1 MRETGSGLTTPVGS
15 GDSTVSGPGAAAG
28 RHPFPDPHWYTI
40 AGGAPLTGSVEVS
53 GAKNSVTKLLVATL
67 LTPEPCTLTRVP
79 RIVEVDVVL
88 GMLAELGTQ
97 VEWLDAQT
105 VRVATPTIVDA
116 SLSEAYSGV
125 NRIPILMMGP
135 LLHRVGEAVVPLP
148 GGCRIGKRPVDFH
161 LVGLRAMGAEIIEQ
175 LRSVEV
181 KTLGLHGAQ
190 VTLPFP
196 SVGATENLLLAA
208 VRAKGTTVISNAA
221 VEPEIIDLIL
231 FLQQMGALVD
241 VEVDRTIV
249 VQGVE
254 ALHGAHH
261 APIPDRIEVASFA
274 AAAVAT
280 NGRVDVV
287 GARQEHVATFLNH
300 LRRLGGEF
308 EVSQHGLTFYRAR
321 ELTATHVQTDVH
333 PGYMTDWQQPLT
345 VLLTQAKGASVIHET
360 IYEDRFGY
368 TRQLNEMGADIALST
383 SCLGGKACRFA
394 SRDFEHS
401 AVVSGPTPLRA
412 ADLEIPDLRAG
423 FAYVMAAL
431 VAEGSSLIRGTRFLE
446 RGYEDPVGKLRSI
459 GALIETRPADAVRPT
474 PPATAS

>member
-1 MRETGSGLTTPVGS
+1 MGAHSSGVVP
-15 GDSTVSGPGAAAG
+15 STSTD
-28 RHPFPDPHWYTI
+28 RRWYRI
-40 AGGAPLTGSVEVS
+40 VGGAPLTGSVEAS

-79 RIVEVDVVL
+79 RIAEVDVVL

-97 VEWLDAQT
+97 VEWLDEHT
-105 VRVATPTIVDA
+105 VRLATEKIIDA

-135 LLHRVGEAVVPLP
+135 LLHRVGEAVIPLP

-161 LVGLRAMGAEIIEQ
+161 LAGLRAMGAEIVEQ
-175 LRSVEV
+175 LRSVQV
-181 KTLGLHGAQ
+181 KTLGLHGTHVA
-190 VTLPFP
+190 LPFP

-208 VRAKGTTVISNAA
+208 VRAQGTTVISNAA
-221 VEPEIIDLIL
+221 VEPEVIDLIM

-249 VQGVE
+249 VQGVD
-254 ALHGAHH
+254 ALRGATH
-261 APIPDRIEVASFA
+261 APIHDRIEAASFA
-274 AAAVAT
+274 SAAVAT
-280 NGRVDVV
+280 NGRVEVV
-287 GARQEHVATFLNH
+287 GARQEHLATFLNH

-308 EVSQHGLTFYRAR
+308 EVTPRGMTFFRAQP
-321 ELTATHVQTDVH
+321 LTASHVQTDVH
-333 PGYMTDWQQPLT
+333 PGFMTDWQQPLV

-368 TRQLNEMGADIALST
+368 TRQLAEMGADIALST
-383 SCLGGKACRFA
+383 LCLGGKACRFA

-401 AVVSGPTPLRA
+401 AVVSGPTSLTGG
-412 ADLEIPDLRAG
+412 DLAIPDLRAG
-423 FAYVMAAL
+423 FAYVLAAL
-431 VAEGSSLIRGTRFLE
+431 VADGTSIIRGTRFLE

-459 GALIETRPADAVRPT
+459 GAFIDTQAVGS
-474 PPATAS
+474 PPAPTTPRPDRNDGAAGPGACR

>member
-1 MRETGSGLTTPVGS
+1 MTGTATP
-15 GDSTVSGPGAAAG
+15 AADTAARVATLD
-28 RHPFPDPHWYTI
+28 RHGYRI
-40 AGGAPLTGSVEVS
+40 EGGVPLRGEVEVS

-67 LTPEPCTLTRVP
+67 LTDEPCTLSRVP

-88 GMLAELGTQ
+88 GMLTELGAQ
-97 VEWLDAQT
+97 VEWLDEHRVRIQT
-105 VRVATPTIVDA
+105 PRIANPY
-116 SLSEAYSGV
+116 LSEAYSGV

-161 LVGLRAMGAEIIEQ
+161 LTGLRAMGAEIVEHP
-175 LRSVEV
+175 RSVQV
-181 KTLGLHGAQ
+181 KTLGLAGAHIA
-190 VTLPFP
+190 LPFP

-221 VEPEIIDLIL
+221 VEPEVIDLIL
-231 FLQQMGALVD
+231 FLQRMGALVD

-249 VQGVE
+249 VQGVDR
-254 ALHGAHH
+254 LHGADHT
-261 APIPDRIEVASFA
+261 AIPDRIEVASFA

-280 NGRVDVV
+280 NGQVHVA
-287 GARQEHVATFLNH
+287 GAQQEHVVTFLNH

-308 EVSQHGLTFYRAR
+308 RVTDTGITFYRDRA
-321 ELTATHVQTDVH
+321 LTATHVQTDVH
-333 PGYMTDWQQPLT
+333 PGYMTDWQQPLV
-345 VLLTQAKGASVIHET
+345 VLLTQAQGVSVVHET

-368 TRQLNEMGADIALST
+368 TRQLNEMGANIALST

-394 SRDFEHS
+394 ARDFEHS
-401 AVVSGPTPLRA
+401 AVVSGPTPLTA
-412 ADLEIPDLRAG
+412 GDLEIPDLRAG

-431 VAEGSSLIRGTRFLE
+431 VAYGTSTITGTRFLE

-459 GALIETRPADAVRPT
+459 GALIETIPVVPGQQGR
-474 PPATAS
+474 

>member
-1 MRETGSGLTTPVGS
+1 MRA
-15 GDSTVSGPGAAAG
+15 DSIGVPAAATD
-28 RHPFPDPHWYTI
+28 RHQYRI
-40 AGGAPLTGSVEVS
+40 VGGQPLTGAVEVS

-67 LTPEPCTLTRVP
+67 LTDEPCTLARVP
-79 RIVEVDVVL
+79 RIAEVDVVL
-88 GMLAELGTQ
+88 GMLTELGAQ
-97 VEWLDAQT
+97 VDWIDGHT
-105 VRVATPTIVDA
+105 VRIVTPRISDA

-161 LVGLRAMGAEIIEQ
+161 LAGLRAMGAEIVEQ
-175 LRSVEV
+175 VRSVQV
-181 KTLGLHGAQ
+181 KTLGLRGAH
-190 VTLPFP
+190 VALPFP

-208 VRAKGTTVISNAA
+208 VRAKGTTVITNAA

-254 ALHGAHH
+254 RLHGAEHT
-261 APIPDRIEVASFA
+261 AIPDRIEVASFA

-280 NGRVDVV
+280 NGLVNVL

-308 EVSQHGLTFYRAR
+308 KVSEDGITFYRAR
-321 ELTATHVQTDVH
+321 GLTATHVQTDVH
-333 PGYMTDWQQPLT
+333 PGYMTDWQQPLV
-345 VLLTQAKGASVIHET
+345 VLLTQASGVSVVHET

-368 TRQLNEMGADIALST
+368 TRQLNAMGAGIALAT
-383 SCLGGKACRFA
+383 SCLGGKGCRFA
-394 SRDFEHS
+394 ARDFEHS
-401 AVVSGPTPLRA
+401 AVVSGPTPLVGG
-412 ADLEIPDLRAG
+412 DLEIPDLRAG

-431 VAEGSSLIRGTRFLE
+431 VADGTSTIGGTRFLE

-459 GALIETRPADAVRPT
+459 GALIETVPGPPAQREPGSPPAAPT
-474 PPATAS
+474 PAAATATTTDAAGG

>member
-1 MRETGSGLTTPVGS
+1 MPQTSHEPSRQSARLDGLPGQPASGRPPASPATLPALAPTAVDRHRYRIVG
-15 GDSTVSGPGAAAG
+15 GQ
-28 RHPFPDPHWYTI
+28 
-40 AGGAPLTGSVEVS
+40 PLIGSVEVS

-67 LTPEPCTLTRVP
+67 LTDEPCTLARVP

-88 GMLAELGTQ
+88 GMLAELGAQ
-97 VEWLDAQT
+97 VEWLDDHR
-105 VRVATPTIVDA
+105 VRIATPRIADA
-116 SLSEAYSGV
+116 SLSETYSGV

-148 GGCRIGKRPVDFH
+148 GGCQIGKRPVDFH
-161 LVGLRAMGAEIIEQ
+161 LAGLRAMGAEIVEQ
-175 LRSVEV
+175 LRSVQV
-181 KTLGLHGAQ
+181 KTLGLHGAH
-190 VTLPFP
+190 VELPFP

-221 VEPEIIDLIL
+221 VEPEVIDLIL

-254 ALHGAHH
+254 RLHGANHT
-261 APIPDRIEVASFA
+261 AIPDRIEVASFA

-280 NGRVDVV
+280 NGRVDVQ
-287 GARQEHVATFLNH
+287 GARQEDVATFLNH
-300 LRRLGGEF
+300 VRRLGGEF
-308 EVSQHGLTFYRAR
+308 EVTEGGITFYRDR

-333 PGYMTDWQQPLT
+333 PGYMTDWQQPLV
-345 VLLTQAKGASVIHET
+345 VLLTQARGASVIHET

-368 TRQLNEMGADIALST
+368 TRQLNEMGASIALST
-383 SCLGGKACRFA
+383 SCLGGKPCRFA
-394 SRDFEHS
+394 ARDFEHS
-401 AVVSGPTPLRA
+401 AVVSGPTPLTA
-412 ADLEIPDLRAG
+412 GDLAIPDLRAG

-431 VAEGSSLIRGTRFLE
+431 VAGGASTISGTRFLE

-459 GALIETRPADAVRPT
+459 GALIETVPA
-474 PPATAS
+474 